1 MKLIDSIAAMRS
13 LPRPPGSEGE
23 GPGTRAVVMTMGALH
38 EGHLSLV
45 RHARTLADQVVVTI
59 YVNPLQFNEK
69 DDYESY
75 PRNLDADLALLEGEG
90 VDAVFAPSDSV
101 MYPLGSPVVSV
112 SAGRVGEVFE
122 GAARPGHFDG
132 VLTVVAKLMSIVQPD
147 VAVFGAK
154 DAQQVI
160 AVRALVRDLN
170 LPVRIEPAPT
180 VRDEDG
186 LASSSRNV
194 FLSAPERADALA
206 LVRSLRA
213 AEERAAS
220 GAALPE
226 VLAAAREVLDAA
238 DGIEVDYCEAL
249 GPYDASTPADDFAG
263 EVVIAVAGRVGET
276 RLIDNATV
284 RVGR

>member
-13 LPRPPGSEGE
+13 LPRPLGSEGE
-23 GPGTRAVVMTMGALH
+23 GPGARAVVMTMGALH

-59 YVNPLQFNEK
+59 YVNPLQFDEK

-75 PRNLDADLALLEGEG
+75 PRDLDADLAMLEGEG
-90 VDAVFAPSDSV
+90 VDAVFAPSDAV
-101 MYPLGSPVVSV
+101 MYPLGQPVVSV
-112 SAGRVGEVFE
+112 SAGRVGQVFE

-194 FLSAPERADALA
+194 FLSASQRADALA

-213 AEERAAS
+213 AEQSAAS
-220 GAALPE
+220 GAALPK

-284 RVGR
+284 RIG